1 MSLSTLYSFM
11 EKTKM
16 QRSKSSTRP
25 ASRPYELSSDQ
36 ILKIINPL
44 NKPTIELEDMKRIL
58 QKIPESS
65 RVIVQKL
72 FHSYIFNSKSFE
84 LDNLEFCKL
93 YDQMISPRIKG
104 FNESPFR
111 SHHINESRMTENTKT
126 NSICVDYEKRYNK
139 KNEVFRRI
147 SAERASQDLTYAQ
160 LYKEKKKNNLCRKSY
175 RKNTQPYEISPI
187 LGSSPLQKSVE
198 SFNTHRPLKKAR

>member
-1 MSLSTLYSFM
+1 M

-25 ASRPYELSSDQ
+25 ASRPYELSSEQ

-65 RVIVQKL
+65 RGIVQKL

-84 LDNLEFCKL
+84 LENSEFCKL
-93 YDQMISPRIKG
+93 YDQMVSPRIKG
-104 FNESPFR
+104 YDESPFR
-111 SHHINESRMTENTKT
+111 SHHINESRMTENVKT
-126 NSICVDYEKRYNK
+126 NSLCADSEKRYNK
-139 KNEVFRRI
+139 KNGVLKRI
-147 SAERASQDLTYAQ
+147 SAERISQDLTYAQ
-160 LYKEKKKNNLCRKSY
+160 LYREKKKNNHHRKLY
-175 RKNTQPYEISPI
+175 RKNTQPYENSPI
-187 LGSSPLQKSVE
+187 LESSPLQKSVE
-198 SFNTHRPLKKAR
+198 SFNTHRPLKKAG